1 MIQRIMLSL
10 AVLAAGASPVIA
22 QTGPNAAAAA
32 TLSPRPAAP
41 LAPAKP
47 RNAAVAHLE
56 TFSRGFVRVQTQYTG
71 NLIADTL
78 AAALQRSRDN
88 VRPQSKPI
96 PEEVKRELVPFYPAE
111 LLDGVNYTIG
121 DASETGLAGFA
132 IRNGNAAAVTL
143 IDTVV
148 FKEERFV
155 SSLALWAHEL
165 HHVEQYKTWGLGGFA
180 MKYAFNWSDV
190 EAAAS
195 RRADAY
201 VAWYRER
208 KGGN

>member
-1 MIQRIMLSL
+1 MLSL
-10 AVLAAGASPVIA
+10 AVLAAGASPVVA
-22 QTGPNAAAAA
+22 QTGTNTAAAN

-41 LAPAKP
+41 VAPAKP
-47 RNAAVAHLE
+47 KNPALAHLE
-56 TFSRGFVRVQTQYTG
+56 NFSRGFVQVQTQYTG

-88 VRPQSKPI
+88 VRPQSRPI
-96 PEEVKRELVPFYPAE
+96 PEEVKRELIPFYPAE
-111 LLDGVNYTIG
+111 LLDGVHYTIG
-121 DASETGLAGFA
+121 DTSEAGLAGFA

-143 IDTVV
+143 IDTIV

-165 HHVEQYKTWGLGGFA
+165 HHIEQYKTWGLGGFA
-180 MKYAFNWSDV
+180 LKYAFNWSDV

-195 RRADAY
+195 KRADAY